1 MSRAGNTPRAS
12 RADARRQRVLFA
24 GGPKSGPHRPPSA
37 AAMIHSRL
45 HGEIVS
51 LQRKPGE
58 PLAEKAIAETYG
70 VSRTPVREAILR
82 LATEGLVDIFP
93 QSGTFVA
100 RIPQRALPE
109 AIVIRMALEEKA
121 ARLAAEGATR
131 SQVMGLQAIVEQ
143 LRESEA
149 VGNSDA
155 FHQADEHFHAALA
168 DMAGHPGIWAL
179 VQQVKVQVDRYRR
192 LTLPQL
198 GRMKRVIK
206 EHQAILD
213 AVAAHKPDRAA
224 ALMNAHLGALIA
236 SLEDIRDVNPD
247 FFSGGDHAD

>member
-1 MSRAGNTPRAS
+1 MAS
-12 RADARRQRVLFA
+12 SIQSLTSTSGDPQPAPNRR
-24 GGPKSGPHRPPSA
+24 PSA
-37 AAMIHSRL
+37 AARIHAQL
-45 HGEIVS
+45 KAEIVS
-51 LQRKPGE
+51 LEKKPGE
-58 PLAEKAIAETYG
+58 PLSEKVIAEGYG

-82 LATEGLVDIFP
+82 LANEGLVDIFP

-100 RIPQRALPE
+100 LIPQRALPE

-121 ARLAAEGATR
+121 ARLAAERATR
-131 SQVMGLQAIVEQ
+131 SQVMGVQAIVEQ

-149 VGNSDA
+149 SGNAGA

-168 DMAGHPGIWAL
+168 EIAGYPGIWGL

-192 LTLPQL
+192 LTLPQE
-198 GRMKRVIK
+198 GRMQLVIA

-213 AVAAHKPDRAA
+213 AIAAHDPERAA

-236 SLEDIRDVNPD
+236 NLDDISHVNPN
-247 FFSGGDHAD
+247 FFAGAGHEG